1 MATKRARRAVNASP
15 KSWRSTIGVIPAVLL
30 VALVVG
36 GGLGTVALQSLG
48 LMPLVGTPEL
58 SVDAYSALGDE
69 LWRSVALTL
78 SIAVVST
85 ALATVIGLT
94 VALTALSGRRGALVA
109 AGLTVSVPHLIGAAA
124 MALLLADSGML
135 ARVLGVTDG
144 GWPQVVGGPWWIA
157 VVLEYAWKESGFVAV
172 VVAGTL
178 ATRVAAYDES
188 AATLGAG
195 RWARLRLITL
205 PLARPALIASAAISF
220 AYTVGS
226 YEVARILGRPYPE
239 PLSVMAVRLFTSID
253 LASRPQAAAA
263 ATIAAALTIVVATA
277 ALHFLRR
284 SAAWK

>member
-1 MATKRARRAVNASP
+1 MSAPA
-15 KSWRSTIGVIPAVLL
+15 KSWRSTVGVLPAVLV
-30 VALVVG
+30 VAVVVG
-36 GGLGTVALQSLG
+36 GGLGTVVLQSLG

-58 SVDAYSALGDE
+58 SVDGYSALGDD

-85 ALATVIGLT
+85 ALAAVIGLA
-94 VALTALSGRRGALVA
+94 VALTALSGRRTALVA
-109 AGLTVSVPHLIGAAA
+109 AGLTVTVPHLIGAAA

-135 ARVLGVTDG
+135 ARIFGATEG
-144 GWPQVVGGPWWIA
+144 GWPQIVGGPWWIA
-157 VVLEYAWKESGFVAV
+157 VVLEYAWKESAFVAV

-205 PLARPALIASAAISF
+205 PLARPALIASSAIAF

-226 YEVARILGRPYPE
+226 YEVARILGRPFPE
-239 PLSVMAVRLFTSID
+239 PLSVMAIRLFTSID
-253 LASRPQAAAA
+253 LATRPQAAAA
-263 ATIAAALTIVVATA
+263 ATIAVALTIAVASV

-284 SAAWK
+284 SAVWR